1 MQGVAI
7 LGSTGSIGVNTLD
20 IVRRH
25 PDRFRVVAL
34 AAQSRHEALLGQCR
48 EFRPECVALASPE
61 AAGCLRQALQ
71 AEGLAIPVLEGPEG
85 LLEVARHPGA
95 QQVMAAIVGAA
106 GLRPT
111 LAAAEAGKRLLLA
124 NKEALVC
131 AGELLMAAVERSGA
145 MLLPIDSEHNA
156 IFQCLPPGVR
166 PGSSIP
172 GMKRLLLTASGGPFR
187 QWSAA
192 QMAEASPA
200 QAVAHPNWSMG
211 QKISVDSASMMNKGL
226 EIIEA
231 CWLFRVEESR
241 VEVVVHPQSI
251 VHSMVEYD
259 DGSVL
264 AQLGQPDMRTP
275 IANAMAWPDRIASGV
290 QSLDLAATA
299 ALEFEPPD
307 PVRFPCLRLA
317 REAAQRG
324 GTAPVVLNA
333 ANEVAVAAFLEGKLN
348 FPGIATVIDR
358 VLQGHAPAS
367 VHGLE
372 DVLEADRQG
381 RDLAARAVSG
391 A

>member
-1 MQGVAI
+1 
-7 LGSTGSIGVNTLD
+7 
-20 IVRRH
+20 
-25 PDRFRVVAL
+25 
-34 AAQSRHEALLGQCR
+34 
-48 EFRPECVALASPE
+48 
-61 AAGCLRQALQ
+61 
-71 AEGLAIPVLEGPEG
+71 
-85 LLEVARHPGA
+85 
-95 QQVMAAIVGAA
+95 
-106 GLRPT
+106 
-111 LAAAEAGKRLLLA
+111 
-124 NKEALVC
+124 
-131 AGELLMAAVERSGA
+131 
-145 MLLPIDSEHNA
+145 
-156 IFQCLPPGVR
+156 
-166 PGSSIP
+166 
-172 GMKRLLLTASGGPFR
+172 
-187 QWSAA
+187 
-192 QMAEASPA
+192 
-200 QAVAHPNWSMG
+200 
-211 QKISVDSASMMNKGL
+211 
-226 EIIEA
+226 
-231 CWLFRVEESR
+231 
-241 VEVVVHPQSI
+241 
-251 VHSMVEYD
+251 MVEYD

-290 QSLDLAATA
+290 QSLNLAATA

>member
-7 LGSTGSIGVNTLD
+7 LGSTGSIGLNTLD
-20 IVRRH
+20 IIRRH

-34 AAQSRHEALLGQCR
+34 AAHSRHADLLDQCR
-48 EFRPECVALASPE
+48 EFRPECVAMASPE
-61 AAGCLRQALQ
+61 AAVCLQQALQ
-71 AEGLAIPVLEGPEG
+71 AEDLGIPVLSGPQG
-85 LLEVARHPGA
+85 LLQVAVHPEA
-95 QQVMAAIVGAA
+95 DQVMAAIVGAA
-106 GLRPT
+106 GLQST

-166 PGSSIP
+166 PGCAIP

-192 QMAEASPA
+192 QMAAASPA

-251 VHSMVEYD
+251 IHSMVEYD

-317 REAAQRG
+317 REAAKRG

-333 ANEVAVAAFLEGKLN
+333 ANEVAVAAFLKGELN

-358 VLQGHAPAS
+358 VLQGHAPAA
-367 VHGLE
+367 VGGLE

-381 RDLAARAVSG
+381 RELAARAVSG